1 MSGWEQY
8 FTSANIVSESY
19 AHFVTIPYIL
29 FLTPFAGTIAIGG
42 LLLDPEQLRQI
53 MSSQNISLTPEAIE
67 TLLNASVSAKQANI

>member
-1 MSGWEQY
+1 MFY
-8 FTSANIVSESY
+8 FCKHIISESY
-19 AHFVTIPYIL
+19 AHEHGLSHTIPYIL

-53 MSSQNISLTPEAIE
+53 VFSQNISLTPEAIE